1 MHMLKSF
8 PSLALVALTLFSS
21 CASSVKIT
29 SSPSGV
35 DVYADGF
42 YVGQT
47 PMRHKD
53 AKPTGTTLSLKLEK
67 EGYDTFE
74 TEITKDARLNVK
86 ALLGSMFIVPLGWI
100 LAYPK
105 ARHFVLKSNANEPF
119 SMDADRDG
127 TMVEVKSTSAVG
139 SAIFVV
145 ATENEPCSGRGDAS
159 TLEASLGIR
168 LMKDY
173 DVLERRNLSV
183 LTLEQ
188 TRQLTGLHDESTIV
202 EAGKLSG
209 AKGVVLVSRFCD
221 GQRNTITNARF
232 VDCETGALH
241 WAAVSKNQS
250 IDQVA
255 AEIRAALKR

>member
-1 MHMLKSF
+1 
-8 PSLALVALTLFSS
+8 
-21 CASSVKIT
+21 
-29 SSPSGV
+29 
-35 DVYADGF
+35 
-42 YVGQT
+42 
-47 PMRHKD
+47 MRHKD
-53 AKPTGTTLSLKLEK
+53 AKPTGTTLELKLEK
-67 EGYDTFE
+67 EGYDAFE

-105 ARHFVLKSNANEPF
+105 ARHYVMKSNVDEPF
-119 SMDADRDG
+119 SMDANRDG

-145 ATENEPCSGRGDAS
+145 ATENTPCSGRGDVS
-159 TLEASLGIR
+159 TLEASMGIR

-173 DVLERRNLSV
+173 NVLERRNLSV

-221 GQRNTITNARF
+221 GQSNTVTNARF

-250 IDQVA
+250 IDQVV

>member
-1 MHMLKSF
+1 MNVFKSSS
-8 PSLALVALTLFSS
+8 SLALAALMLLSS

-29 SSPSGV
+29 SSPSGA

-53 AKPTGTTLSLKLEK
+53 AKPTGTTLELKLEK
-67 EGYDTFE
+67 EGYDALE
-74 TEITKDARLNVK
+74 TEIIKDARLNVK
-86 ALLGSMFIVPLGWI
+86 ALLGSMFIVPLGGI

-105 ARHFVLKSNANEPF
+105 ARHYVMKSNVDEPF
-119 SMDADRDG
+119 SMDANRDG
-127 TMVEVKSTSAVG
+127 TMVEVKSTSAIG

-145 ATENEPCSGRGDAS
+145 ATENTPCSGRGDVS
-159 TLEASLGIR
+159 TLEASMGIR

-173 DVLERRNLSV
+173 NVLERRDLSV
-183 LTLEQ
+183 LILEQ
-188 TRQLTGLHDESTIV
+188 TRQLTGLHDESTFV

-221 GQRNTITNARF
+221 GQSNTVTNARF
-232 VDCETGALH
+232 VDCEIGALH

-250 IDQVA
+250 IDQVV